1 MHFKRMQREATT
13 PSFLYDSLSISG
25 RHSVRRFCNCFS
37 LPRDNGGART
47 GINGGE
53 KKKKLLALLVRIC
66 FAGVTALTNQSV
78 GRSRL
83 VRFCNSNEN
92 FPWARA
98 YGAFNSRRALRSIK
112 RPAFNHATLSR
123 DESAYPPTSL

>member
-1 MHFKRMQREATT
+1 MHFKRMQRETTT
-13 PSFLYDSLSISG
+13 PSFLYDPLSISR

-47 GINGGE
+47 GING
-53 KKKKLLALLVRIC
+53 KKTSRPSHCIC

-112 RPAFNHATLSR
+112 RPAFNRATLSR
-123 DESAYPPTSL
+123 DESAYPPPSL